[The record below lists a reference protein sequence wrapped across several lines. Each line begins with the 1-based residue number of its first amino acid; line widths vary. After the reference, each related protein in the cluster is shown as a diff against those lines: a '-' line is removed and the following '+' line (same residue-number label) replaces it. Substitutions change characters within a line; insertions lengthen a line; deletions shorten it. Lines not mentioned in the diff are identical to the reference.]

1 MITEA
6 MLREAAHRAS
16 EVYTAYYEKDYDPKV
31 PYAFPPEFEKK
42 IDRLTHRAKHPVFY
56 KAMRCMASI
65 AIAMIITG
73 SAWITVD
80 AEAKAVVIG
89 WVKEVYETYFVLR
102 HDGADTAPESADY
115 RPAWLPD
122 GYSEL
127 RVNASET
134 RTVVVYA
141 NEAGELI
148 RFSFIRDSEETDWF
162 IDVSRADIKKA
173 TVNGKNADLLI
184 AHNPKESNAIAWISD
199 GTAFYVTGFVSENDL
214 VQMAESVQIKK

>member
-89 WVKEVYETYFVLR
+89 
-102 HDGADTAPESADY
+102 
-115 RPAWLPD
+115 
-122 GYSEL
+122 
-127 RVNASET
+127 
-134 RTVVVYA
+134 
-141 NEAGELI
+141 
-148 RFSFIRDSEETDWF
+148 
-162 IDVSRADIKKA
+162 
-173 TVNGKNADLLI
+173 
-184 AHNPKESNAIAWISD
+184 
-199 GTAFYVTGFVSENDL
+199 
-214 VQMAESVQIKK
+214 